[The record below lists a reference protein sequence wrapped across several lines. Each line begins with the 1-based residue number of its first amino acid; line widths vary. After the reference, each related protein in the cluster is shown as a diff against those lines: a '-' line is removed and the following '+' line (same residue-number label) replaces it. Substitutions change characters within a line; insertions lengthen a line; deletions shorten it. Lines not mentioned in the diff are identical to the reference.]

1 MALPPL
7 KDRSR
12 GYEFAASEYNL
23 IFRMENTG
31 YVRYKDKEKGI
42 FYLDPSPY
50 YNDPKSQI
58 YAVKS
63 GEFPPK
69 DRLIEVAVT
78 ETETFYELKGQE
90 LDPVLVKYTIGWKY
104 INPNKIRGKDLA
116 STEEFLEFLS
126 TPVKNPNF
134 YNIEDFRYCLG
145 MCAISAPQITDL
157 EKGGVNT
164 VALDTHRDR
173 QKWAAFKR
181 ILGIV
186 PQEFRQPSSKN
197 FYKFLENS
205 EEIYPLNSRE
215 VNLSYFNV
223 TDVPIHLPIPLN
235 MAFKTHGEYKQSFE
249 EYLPVA
255 RAYMINSLLFQ
266 PYVPEKIEKRMENA
280 MYFILDEISSRGDMP
295 YYQDIG
301 SVIPKLATSFARLN
315 FKSWVTLNDL
325 KSSTGLWSYVMDG
338 SRHNTSELNKIST
351 DYLYRLSP
359 EAEILL
365 KEITELDDAGVPLLL
380 SNVKS
385 YTKLF
390 DFTFDNAL
398 RKLKVNGSIYFPS
411 GEKIGLVHY

>member
-69 DRLIEVAVT
+69 DRLIEVTVT

-197 FYKFLENS
+197 FYKFIENS

-280 MYFILDEISSRGDMP
+280 MYFILEEISSREDMP

-380 SNVKS
+380 STVKS

>member
-1 MALPPL
+1 MALPLL
-7 KDRSR
+7 KDRNR

-23 IFRMENTG
+23 IFRIENTG
-31 YVRYKDKEKGI
+31 YVRYKDKEKGL

-50 YNDPKSQI
+50 YGDPRSQI

-69 DRLIEVAVT
+69 DKLIEATVT
-78 ETETFYELKGQE
+78 ETEKFYELKGQE
-90 LDPVLVKYTIGWKY
+90 LDPVLVKYIIGWKT

-197 FYKFLENS
+197 FYKFFENN

-215 VNLSYFNV
+215 VNLSYFDV

-235 MAFKTHGEYKQSFE
+235 MAFKTYGEYKKSFE
-249 EYLPVA
+249 EYLPIA
-255 RAYMINSLLFQ
+255 RAYMMNSLLFQ
-266 PYVPEKIEKRMENA
+266 PYVPEKVEKRMENA
-280 MYFILDEISSRGDMP
+280 MYFILEEISSKEDIP

-325 KSSTGLWSYVMDG
+325 KTSTGLWSDVMDG
-338 SRHNTSELNKIST
+338 VRHNVSELNKMST
-351 DYLYRLSP
+351 DNLYRLSP
-359 EAEILL
+359 EAEVLL
-365 KEITELDDAGVPLLL
+365 KEITELDDAGMNLLL
-380 SNVKS
+380 STVKS
-385 YTKLF
+385 NTKLL

-398 RKLKVNGSIYFPS
+398 KKLKVNGFIYFPS
-411 GEKIGLVHY
+411 GEKIGLIHY

>member
-23 IFRMENTG
+23 IFRIENTG

-50 YNDPKSQI
+50 YNDPRNQI
-58 YAVKS
+58 YVVKS

-69 DRLIEVAVT
+69 DKLVEVAVT
-78 ETETFYELKGQE
+78 ETETFYGLKEQK
-90 LDPVLVKYTIGWKY
+90 LDPILVKYIIGWKN
-104 INPNKIRGKDLA
+104 INPNKIRAKDLA

-186 PQEFRQPSSKN
+186 PQEFRRPSSKN
-197 FYKFLENS
+197 FYKFLENN

-215 VNLSYFNV
+215 VNLSYFDV

-235 MAFKTHGEYKQSFE
+235 MAFKTYGEYKKSFE
-249 EYLPVA
+249 EYLPIA
-255 RAYMINSLLFQ
+255 RAYMVNSLLFQ
-266 PYVPEKIEKRMENA
+266 PYVPEKVEKRMENA
-280 MYFILDEISSRGDMP
+280 MYFILDEISSREDIP

-325 KSSTGLWSYVMDG
+325 KTSTGLWSDVMDG
-338 SRHNTSELNKIST
+338 SRHNVSELKKMST
-351 DYLYRLSP
+351 NSLYRLPS
-359 EAEILL
+359 EAEVLL
-365 KEITELDDAGVPLLL
+365 KEITELDDAGIPLLL
-380 SNVKS
+380 STVRSN
-385 YTKLF
+385 TKLF

-398 RKLKVNGSIYFPS
+398 RKLKVNGFIYFPS

>member
-7 KDRSR
+7 KDRSC

-23 IFRMENTG
+23 IFKVENTG
-31 YVRYKDKEKGI
+31 YVRYKDKGKGI

-50 YNDPKSQI
+50 YNDPRSQI

-69 DRLIEVAVT
+69 DKLIEVTVT

-90 LDPVLVKYTIGWKY
+90 IDPVLVKYVIGWKY

-145 MCAISAPQITDL
+145 MSAISAPQITDL
-157 EKGGVNT
+157 EKGGINT

-181 ILGIV
+181 ILRIV
-186 PQEFRQPSSKN
+186 PLEFRQPSSKN

-205 EEIYPLNSRE
+205 EETYPLNSRE
-215 VNLSYFNV
+215 VNLSYFDV

-235 MAFKTHGEYKQSFE
+235 MAFKTHGEYKKNFE

-266 PYVPEKIEKRMENA
+266 PYVPEKVEKRMEDA
-280 MYFILDEISSRGDMP
+280 MYFILDEVSSSEDIP

-325 KSSTGLWSYVMDG
+325 KTSTGLWSDVMEG
-338 SRHNTSELNKIST
+338 SRHNVSELNKIST
-351 DYLYRLSP
+351 DYLYRLPP
-359 EAEILL
+359 EAEVLL
-365 KEITELDDAGVPLLL
+365 KEITELDDAGMPLLL
-380 SNVKS
+380 STVQSN
-385 YTKLF
+385 TKLF

-398 RKLKVNGSIYFPS
+398 RKLKVNGFIYFPS

>member
-23 IFRMENTG
+23 IFKMENTG
-31 YVRYKDKEKGI
+31 YVRYKDKGTGI

-50 YNDPKSQI
+50 YNDPRSQI
-58 YAVKS
+58 YVVKS

-69 DRLIEVAVT
+69 DKLIEVTVT

-90 LDPVLVKYTIGWKY
+90 IDPVLVKYVIGWKY

-157 EKGGVNT
+157 EKGGINT

-181 ILGIV
+181 ILRIV
-186 PQEFRQPSSKN
+186 PLEFRQPSSKN

-205 EEIYPLNSRE
+205 EETYPLNSRE
-215 VNLSYFNV
+215 VNLSYFDV

-235 MAFKTHGEYKQSFE
+235 MAFKTHGEYKKNFE

-266 PYVPEKIEKRMENA
+266 PYVPEKVEKRMEDA
-280 MYFILDEISSRGDMP
+280 MYFILDEISSSENIP

-315 FKSWVTLNDL
+315 FKSWITLNDL
-325 KSSTGLWSYVMDG
+325 KTSTGLWSDVMDG
-338 SRHNTSELNKIST
+338 VRHNVSELNKIST
-351 DYLYRLSP
+351 DYLYRLPP
-359 EAEILL
+359 EAEVLL
-365 KEITELDDAGVPLLL
+365 KEITELDDAGMPLLL
-380 SNVKS
+380 STVKS
-385 YTKLF
+385 NTKLF

-398 RKLKVNGSIYFPS
+398 RKLKVNGFIYFPS
-411 GEKIGLVHY
+411 GEKIGLIHY